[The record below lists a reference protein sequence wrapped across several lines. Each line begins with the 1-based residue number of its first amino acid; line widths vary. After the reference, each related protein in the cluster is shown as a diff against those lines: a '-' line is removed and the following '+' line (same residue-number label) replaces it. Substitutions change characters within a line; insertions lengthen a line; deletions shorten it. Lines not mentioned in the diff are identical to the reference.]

1 MNRQKTIAVVGAAKA
16 RPEVCD
22 LAYAVG
28 REIAASGAVLI
39 CGGRGGAMEAAARGA
54 REANGHTIGILP
66 SDDPN
71 DANPHIEFAIATGMG
86 QARNVIVVASAGA
99 VIAFEGEGGTLSEI
113 GLALKLG
120 RPVVALRAWIEI
132 AGIDHTD
139 DPATAVRIAVE
150 RAR

>member
-1 MNRQKTIAVVGAAKA
+1 MDRQKTIAVVGAAKA

-22 LAYAVG
+22 LAYTVG
-28 REIAASGAVLI
+28 REIAAHGAVLI
-39 CGGRGGAMEAAARGA
+39 CGGRGGVMEAAARGA
-54 REANGHTIGILP
+54 RETGGHTIGILP
-66 SDDPN
+66 TDDPN
-71 DANPHIEFAIATGMG
+71 DANPHIEFGIATGMG

-113 GLALKLG
+113 GLALKLD
-120 RPVVALRAWIEI
+120 RPVVALLAWREI